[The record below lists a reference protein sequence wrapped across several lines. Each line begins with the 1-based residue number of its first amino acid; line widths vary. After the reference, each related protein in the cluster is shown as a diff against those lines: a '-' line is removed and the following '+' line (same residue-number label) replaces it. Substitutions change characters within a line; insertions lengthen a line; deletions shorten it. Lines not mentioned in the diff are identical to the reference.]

1 MKSIPCSVACWSLV
15 ALSLGCGG
23 YTARHLERGDAYF
36 DRQLYRA
43 AITEYTRAVRF
54 APDHPRGIRQLG
66 LAHQRLG
73 ERREAY
79 VFLEKAVKLEPND
92 PVARLALGSLY
103 LDDRRPADAVT
114 QARTVLAAAPEN
126 LDAWNLL
133 GSARLVLGE
142 PGPAIQAF
150 REIVELAPRD
160 PRGPYLLGLGLAA
173 QGKEAEAGR
182 QFEAALALDSTFAD
196 PLIRLVEMDR
206 VAGHLDEALSRIQE
220 YLRHAGDSPRLEN
233 LLGVVHAARGNAEA
247 AETAFR
253 KAIELEPSFG
263 DAYARLAELHRATG
277 RLREAL
283 ATANQ
288 AVLADSA
295 SLGAWMVLG
304 YTHQQLGDL
313 AQARQAYERA
323 LAVNPRFAPAANN
336 LAWIL
341 AEQGV
346 NGGRALSLAE
356 LAKRES
362 PEDPHISDTLGWV
375 LYKLGEYRR
384 AVAALSES
392 AAKLPG
398 NPGVHY
404 RLGLALGKSGDTTAA
419 REALRLALGS
429 SEPFPEREAARQAL
443 AALQ

>member
-1 MKSIPCSVACWSLV
+1 MKSIPCYVACSFAGL
-15 ALSLGCGG
+15 ALGCGG
-23 YTARHLERGDAYF
+23 YTTRHLERGDAYF

-73 ERREAY
+73 ERPAAY
-79 VFLEKAVKLEPND
+79 VFLEKAVKLEPSD
-92 PVARLALGSLY
+92 PMARLSLGSLY
-103 LDDRRPADAVT
+103 LDDRRPGDAVT
-114 QARTVLAAAPEN
+114 QAMTVLAAAPEN

-133 GSARLVLGE
+133 GSSRLVLGE
-142 PGPAIQAF
+142 AGPAVQAF
-150 REIVELAPRD
+150 RKVVELAPRD
-160 PRGPYLLGLGLAA
+160 PRGPYLLGLGLSA
-173 QGKEAEAGR
+173 QGNEAEAVR
-182 QFEAALALDSTFAD
+182 QFEAALVLDSTFAD

-206 VAGHLDEALSRIQE
+206 AALRLDQALSRLQ
-220 YLRHAGDSPRLEN
+220 RHIGRAGDSARLEN
-233 LLGVVHAARGNAEA
+233 LLGVVHSASGDTAA

-253 KAIELEPSFG
+253 KAIALEPRYS

-283 ATANQ
+283 AA
-288 AVLADSA
+288 AGEALRADSA
-295 SLGAWMVLG
+295 NLGAWMVLG
-304 YTHQQLGDL
+304 FTHQQLGDL
-313 AQARQAYERA
+313 AQARRSYERA

-341 AEQGV
+341 AEEGV
-346 NGGRALSLAE
+346 NAGRALSLAE

-398 NPGVHY
+398 NPGVRY

-419 REALRLALGS
+419 REALRLALNS
-429 SEPFPEREAARQAL
+429 RDPFPEREAARQAL